1 MGGIGAFAPVQ
12 SVLIWRL
19 TGHQQK
25 ANRRMTPAQSIEQ
38 GLRLHQA
45 GRLAEAEKFYAAAL
59 TAEPQSFQ
67 ALHLM
72 GLLRFHQQNFVVAR
86 ALLEQ
91 ALARQPD
98 APDTLL
104 YYGATLAALGLTDAA
119 LPILARAVAAAP
131 NEAAKALA
139 LASRGDIY
147 LELERPIEALADFDR
162 AVTADP
168 NFIPAWN
175 NRGLVLSALKRPM
188 EALACFDRVIALAP
202 RSVEAHNNRSDALRE
217 LRRYDEALAGF
228 ARALAINPQDFA
240 TLNNRA
246 VALTYMQ
253 RRDEALADYD
263 KALAIEPGSART
275 LFARGNLL
283 WSHKAALVPAI
294 ADLQRAVT
302 LAPDT
307 AFTRGSLMRLKMAA
321 ADWSDF
327 PAQKTLLDAGVRA
340 GRAVIEPFIYLA
352 LSDDPA
358 DLHKCAQTYARSRF
372 PAQPV
377 QAANP
382 SRRPGRIR
390 IGYVC
395 GEFRTNATLYLMA
408 GLFEAHDKSQFEI
421 IAFDNG
427 GGDASP
433 LRARF
438 EAAVEKI
445 VDINGLSDAEA
456 AARIRDEA
464 IDILVD
470 LNGYSGNQRV
480 GIFSHR
486 PAPRQVE
493 YLAYA
498 GTLGTDFMDYI
509 LADKIVIPETEAAH
523 YSEKIAWLPY
533 SYQVNDDKRAIAKSS
548 SRAEAGLP
556 EQAFVFC
563 NFNHV
568 GKFTP
573 ASFSRWL
580 RLLGEIPGSVLWL
593 LRPDAIAARNL
604 AREAQAQGI
613 DPGRLVFAET
623 MPFEKHLARLALAD
637 LFLDG
642 LPYGAHTTASDA
654 LWAGLPLITCRGKS
668 FAGRVAASLLTALEM
683 PELITETESDFE
695 ALALRLARQP
705 QSLAALRVK
714 LADKRRTAPLF
725 DTVRNTRAIEAA
737 YHAMLGKIEPENFA
751 VP

>member
-1 MGGIGAFAPVQ
+1 
-12 SVLIWRL
+12 
-19 TGHQQK
+19 
-25 ANRRMTPAQSIEQ
+25 MTPAQSIAQ
-38 GLRLHQA
+38 GLSLHRA

-59 TAEPQSFQ
+59 AAEPRSIQ
-67 ALHLM
+67 ALHLT
-72 GLLRFHQQNFVVAR
+72 GLLCFHQQDFAAAR
-86 ALLEQ
+86 PLLEQ
-91 ALARQPD
+91 ALALQPN
-98 APDTLL
+98 APDSLL

-119 LPILARAVAAAP
+119 LPILARAIAAAP

-147 LELERPIEALADFDR
+147 LELERPAEALADFDQ
-162 AVTADP
+162 AVAADP

-175 NRGLVLSALKRPM
+175 NRGLVLSALKRPT
-188 EALACFDRVIALAP
+188 EALACFDRVLALAP
-202 RSVEAHNNRSDALRE
+202 RSVEAHNNRGDALRE
-217 LRRYDEALAGF
+217 LRRYNEALASF
-228 ARALAINPQDFA
+228 ACALAINPRDFA

-263 KALAIEPGSART
+263 KALAIQPGSART

-283 WSHKAALVPAI
+283 WSHKTALARAI
-294 ADLQRAVT
+294 ADLEQAVT

-307 AFTRGSLMRLKMAA
+307 AFARGSLMRLKMAA

-327 PAQKTLLDAGVRA
+327 PAQKALLDEGVRA
-340 GRAVIEPFIYLA
+340 GRTVIEPFIYLA

-358 DLHKCAQTYARSRF
+358 DLHKCARIYAQSRF

-377 QAANP
+377 LATEA

-395 GEFRTNATLYLMA
+395 GEFRTNATLYLIA
-408 GLFEAHDKSQFEI
+408 GLFEAHDKNQFEI

-445 VDINGLSDAEA
+445 VDINGLSDAAA

-486 PAPRQVE
+486 PAPCQVG

-498 GTLGTDFMDYI
+498 GTLGTGFMDYI
-509 LADKIVIPETEAAH
+509 LADRIVIPETEAAH
-523 YSEKIAWLPY
+523 YSEKIAWLPH
-533 SYQVNDDKRAIAKSS
+533 SYQVNDDKRAIGKSS

-580 RLLGEIPGSVLWL
+580 RILGQIPGSVLWL
-593 LRPDAIAARNL
+593 LRPDAMAARNL
-604 AREAQAQGI
+604 AHEAQAQGI
-613 DPGRLVFAET
+613 DPDRLVFAQT
-623 MPFEKHLARLALAD
+623 LPLEKHLARLALAD

-654 LWAGLPLITCRGKS
+654 LWAGLPLITCRGTS

-683 PELITETESDFE
+683 PELITETETEFE
-695 ALALRLARQP
+695 AVALRLARQP
-705 QSLAALRVK
+705 QSLAALRAK

-725 DTVRNTRAIEAA
+725 DTVQTTRAVETA
-737 YHAMLGKIEPENFA
+737 YHVMLEKTQPESFA